1 MGVWLLGILR
11 RLGAG
16 KGSGSFV
23 SLSGQ
28 PRVGR
33 LGGQRSLRVGM
44 NPLGYFQGSSGYG
57 FGGQAARVQILGL
70 SVLGCV
76 TLSKLLNLSEPQ
88 FPPCKMGITHLI
100 RFFLVRIVIVVIIS

>member
-1 MGVWLLGILR
+1 MGVWLLGVLR

-88 FPPCKMGITHLI
+88 KWEKSEHDRDT
-100 RFFLVRIVIVVIIS
+100 RTFLAVFLKFKGPT